1 MKIFLS
7 PSGALSISTSRKC
20 SCERGT
26 PPDRV
31 AAHLLLAPDHLDDA
45 AIDVALS
52 LALPLRGVAPELLVA
67 LNDRVASSLPPG
79 DARGL
84 RLQAATIRALV
95 AVGHPVRAEELGR
108 NLLKMTDDPDVRLV
122 AARHLRF
129 ALLRQNRVAEMIDHI
144 RGVLA
149 QEDLP
154 ADARRQL
161 GGFLANAYLLMGDV
175 ESAARQADLV
185 IEDCRRARD
194 HVALLHGLCAAG
206 WVAAARGSVS
216 EAKALTGEALEISP
230 PPVGGEHAH
239 LYHGVVLLEMDEI
252 PEAISTLDDGELVW
266 SSRDPNSI
274 PVYLYARGGARFFAG
289 DWDDAL
295 AELQAGLQMKEESA
309 GIATGSLFAYALA
322 GHIAFRRNDIN
333 AAERFISDGERDVGA
348 GGASLGIDFLWWTR
362 ALLLEAVGD
371 VQRAYETLAFA
382 WDATTTFRYLLSW
395 RSTAPDLVRL
405 ALAVGELSRARAVT
419 LEAEEGARRARGL
432 ASADGA
438 ALLCRGLLDA
448 DPSILIRA
456 VEAYRRSP
464 RRFDHA
470 RAAEHAALAAV
481 REGDRSAARSL
492 LDEALDLY
500 GALGATRETSRAAA
514 AMRQLG
520 LRRGA
525 RTQRDRPSHGWAALT
540 PTERQVV
547 AHAVEGLTNP
557 QIAERLFISKRTVQ
571 THLSH
576 VFAKL
581 GLSSRVELVSLA
593 AKMA

>member
-1 MKIFLS
+1 
-7 PSGALSISTSRKC
+7 
-20 SCERGT
+20 
-26 PPDRV
+26 
-31 AAHLLLAPDHLDDA
+31 
-45 AIDVALS
+45 
-52 LALPLRGVAPELLVA
+52 
-67 LNDRVASSLPPG
+67 
-79 DARGL
+79 
-84 RLQAATIRALV
+84 
-95 AVGHPVRAEELGR
+95 
-108 NLLKMTDDPDVRLV
+108 MTDDPDVRLG

-129 ALLRQNRVAEMIDHI
+129 ALLRQNRIAEMIDHI

-161 GGFLANAYLLMGDV
+161 GGFLASGYLLMGDV

-185 IEDCRRARD
+185 IEECRRAHD
-194 HVALLHGLCAAG
+194 HVALLAGLCAAA
-206 WVAAARGSVS
+206 WVAAARGSVFD
-216 EAKALTGEALEISP
+216 AKALTGEALEISSP

-239 LYHGVVLLEMDEI
+239 LHHGVVLLETDEI
-252 PEAISTLDDGELVW
+252 PQAIFTLDDGELLW

-362 ALLLEAVGD
+362 ALLLEAAGD
-371 VQRAYETLAFA
+371 VRRAYETLAFA
-382 WDATTTFRYLLSW
+382 WDATATFRYLLSW

-481 REGDRSAARSL
+481 REGDRSAARAL

-557 QIAERLFISKRTVQ
+557 QIAERLFISRRTVQ